1 MRLRDLQ
8 ERYGDPAGPD
18 SVVRRIRT
26 RRWEMFLRQFPDVA
40 DMAVLDLGG
49 TSAAWSIAP
58 VRPRHLTILNLDPS
72 EPAGPEHWATVHVGD
87 ACAPP
92 PGVRSRTYDLVFS
105 NSLIEHVGGH
115 ARRAAFADV
124 VRSFAPRYWVQTPY
138 RYFPIEPHWVFPAF
152 QFLPVALRGAVS
164 RTWPLGWAQS
174 RGKARSD
181 AVEEVLNVELLSAT
195 EMRHYFPEST
205 LVRER
210 ICGVTKSLIAVG

>member
-8 ERYGDPAGPD
+8 DRYGDPAGSK
-18 SVVRRIRT
+18 SVVRKLRN
-26 RRWEMFLRQFPDVA
+26 RRWSMFVGQFPDLA
-40 DMAVLDLGG
+40 DMSVLDLGG
-49 TSAAWSIAP
+49 TSTAWSIAP

-72 EPAGPEHWATVHVGD
+72 EPDVGEDWTTVHVGD

-92 PGVRSRTYDLVFS
+92 AEIRARNYDLVFS

-115 ARRAAFADV
+115 TRRTAFAEV
-124 VRSFAPRYWVQTPY
+124 VRSFGCRYWVQTPY

-164 RTWPLGWAQS
+164 QAWPLGWAQS
-174 RGKARSD
+174 RGKSRAD
-181 AVEEVLNVELLSAT
+181 AIEEVLHIELLSAT
-195 EMRHYFPEST
+195 EMCHYFPGST

-210 ICGVTKSLIAVG
+210 IGGVTKSLIAVG